1 MTIFY
6 NLAHLLKSMAKHLA
20 CALVWSLQKSDDEQS
35 EAFKQVLVR
44 LSGKRLKR
52 GRSPTPGILLSGLF
66 VLLRMLD
73 FLTEIDFDLTKI
85 AKIKNNLDKCLKGGI
100 KDG

>member
-1 MTIFY
+1 M
-6 NLAHLLKSMAKHLA
+6 A

-35 EAFKQVLVR
+35 EEFKKVLVR

-52 GRSPTPGILLSGLF
+52 GRSPTTGILLSGLF

-73 FLTEIDFDLTKI
+73 FLTEIDCDLTKI
-85 AKIKNNLDKCLKGGI
+85 DKLKTNLDKCIKEGI
-100 KDG
+100 KNV